1 MSLQANARV
10 LAAAG
15 ALAAILLGSCGIET
29 IGTYINGAPRY
40 QSELLFKGTDLEETN
55 LLYHGIEVFYKIYAR
70 EADADAEKAE
80 IQTRQTNDII
90 PGNQVKVYIQNSL
103 RYKRLKGNIPSLNRP
118 ADPETTLF
126 VLLVLG
132 EVVDISGT
140 TFLRSSSLNKSFAD
154 KPTQDDDDYR
164 HSDTPDSEGYIIQFY
179 GCSYGTN
186 FAGGDPD
193 VYSDATYLGR
203 ARVVYE

>member
-1 MSLQANARV
+1 MSLQAKARA

-15 ALAAILLGSCGIET
+15 ALVAMLLGSCGIET

-40 QSELLFKGTDLEETN
+40 QSELLFKGTDLEEAN
-55 LLYHGIEVFYKIYAR
+55 LLYQGIDVFYKIYAR

-118 ADPETTLF
+118 ADPETVF
-126 VLLVLG
+126 VLQVLG
-132 EVVDISGT
+132 KVVDISGI
-140 TFLRSSSLNKSFAD
+140 TFLRSSSLSKSFED

-164 HSDTPDSEGYIIQFY
+164 HSDSPDLEGYTIQFY
-179 GCSYGTN
+179 ACSYGTN

-203 ARVVYE
+203 ARVAYE